1 MTVSMD
7 CHDHNTERCASRRP
21 IRNGLQIPKLHRH
34 ATGETIQKWAGVTR
48 KIPLNC
54 ETSNWAPEEESG
66 SLCTNES
73 SAAPSLDMTD
83 VISDWVS
90 TMEPV
95 NFQSMETIL
104 EENEQEGNKGA
115 RD

>member
-1 MTVSMD
+1 MD
-7 CHDHNTERCASRRP
+7 CHAHKTERHASRRP
-21 IRNGLQIPKLHRH
+21 IRNRLQIPKLHRH
-34 ATGETIQKWAGVTR
+34 AADETLQDWAGVAT
-48 KIPLNC
+48 KSPLKC
-54 ETSNWAPEEESG
+54 QISNRAPEEESG
-66 SLCTNES
+66 SLGTNKS
-73 SAAPSLDMTD
+73 STAPSLEMTD

-90 TMEPV
+90 TMSPV

>member
-7 CHDHNTERCASRRP
+7 CHDHKTERYASRRP

-34 ATGETIQKWAGVTR
+34 ATGETVQDWAGVT
-48 KIPLNC
+48 KKSPLKC
-54 ETSNWAPEEESG
+54 QTSNRAPEEESG
-66 SLCTNES
+66 SLGTNKS

-90 TMEPV
+90 TMKPV

-104 EENEQEGNKGA
+104 EENEQDGNKRA